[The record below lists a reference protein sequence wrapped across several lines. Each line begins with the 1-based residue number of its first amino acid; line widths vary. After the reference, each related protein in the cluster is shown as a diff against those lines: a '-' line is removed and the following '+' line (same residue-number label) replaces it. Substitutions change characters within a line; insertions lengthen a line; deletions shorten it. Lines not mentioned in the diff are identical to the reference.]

1 MSDQTNPSS
10 SWTPPVSTATR
21 HAISAHGLNPAQNAA
36 LTVIVAG
43 GGMIAA
49 ANAAK
54 VHRGT
59 LYRWM
64 QKDAAFQRALEGEQ
78 DRALCAARRQL
89 MTFVEDCASN
99 VRNAVRCG
107 DVRVSLSVLRGL
119 GLLRKIESCESVVSA
134 EEAEAEAKPEY

>member
-1 MSDQTNPSS
+1 MNDQTNPSAS
-10 SWTPPVSTATR
+10 STPPVSPATR
-21 HAISAHGLNPAQNAA
+21 HAISGRGLTPAQNAA
-36 LTVIVAG
+36 LTVIIAG

-49 ANAAK
+49 AEAAK

-59 LYRWM
+59 LYRWL
-64 QKDAAFQRALEGEQ
+64 QKDAAFRRALEWEQ
-78 DRALCAARRQL
+78 DRAICTARRQL

-134 EEAEAEAKPEY
+134 EEAEAEAEPEF